1 MFGYCKVQYR
11 VVNSSCSSTILSAC
25 VNGHFHLKSGGS
37 PLSNSGHFKVE
48 GSPRVSG
55 GDSAAMPG
63 AAGTLLAVVE
73 DSTDAEVVDAAE
85 AADAVADGVAMMNW
99 PMEGW
104 RILENG

>member
-1 MFGYCKVQYR
+1 
-11 VVNSSCSSTILSAC
+11 
-25 VNGHFHLKSGGS
+25 
-37 PLSNSGHFKVE
+37 
-48 GSPRVSG
+48 
-55 GDSAAMPG
+55 MPG